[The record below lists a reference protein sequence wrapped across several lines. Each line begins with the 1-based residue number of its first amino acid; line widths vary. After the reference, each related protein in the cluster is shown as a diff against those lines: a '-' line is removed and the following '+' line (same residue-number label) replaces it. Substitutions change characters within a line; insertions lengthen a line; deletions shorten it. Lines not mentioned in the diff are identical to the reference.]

1 MDPLAPERFALLV
14 KFGTARAPHVVER
27 PSVVTSREPVASK
40 CVLDS
45 PDSPE
50 SPESPESPGAID
62 PKCDESMESP
72 VESPVERACD
82 SAAPEAIESVSAE
95 SRCQMGATEHES
107 LVSAEPLASTA
118 ASSAELELASA
129 RAESARVE
137 SETRGLSARLESAGR
152 IASHASHEVGKA
164 QGPTAASL
172 AVCNLT
178 LHELLAFGKPW

>member
-27 PSVVTSREPVASK
+27 PSVVTSREPAASK

-45 PDSPE
+45 PDSPD
-50 SPESPESPGAID
+50 SPESLDAID

-72 VESPVERACD
+72 VESPVERARD

-95 SRCQMGATEHES
+95 HES
-107 LVSAEPLASTA
+107 RVSAEPIASTA
-118 ASSAELELASA
+118 ASSAEFSELESA
-129 RAESARVE
+129 RAESAR
-137 SETRGLSARLESAGR
+137 LSARLESAGP
-152 IASHASHEVGKA
+152 IASHEVGKA
-164 QGPTAASL
+164 PGPTAASL

-178 LHELLAFGKPW
+178 LHELLAFGQPW